1 MKRTDEPK
9 GVSLTELRDDLGRY
23 VDRASSGEEITI
35 TDRGRPVA
43 RLSPLRDAVDE
54 LIAQGRARPP
64 LRPRRPASERPAPIK
79 VKGTVSDLIRR

>member
-1 MKRTDEPK
+1 M
-9 GVSLTELRDDLGRY
+9 SLTELRDDLGRY
-23 VDRASSGEEITI
+23 VDRASSGEEIVI

-43 RLSPLRDAVDE
+43 RILALHSALDD

-64 LRPRRPASERPAPIK
+64 LGPHRSLEEMGLPIK